1 MTPEVWFPNLGIKI
15 KHMSRVA
22 FSIFGFDV
30 YWYGLIIGSAIMLG
44 VLLMINEAKR
54 TGQNPDE
61 YLDFGIYVIIL
72 SIIGARLYYV
82 IFLWKDYKDNLIKI
96 FAVREGGLAIYGAVL
111 TGIIFGAIYSRK
123 KKKNFWLIA
132 DTVLPSVLLGQ
143 ICGRWGNFFNREA
156 FGGYTD
162 GLFAMRYLK
171 AQVMESN
178 ISANIMSHII
188 NVNGAEY
195 IQVHP
200 TFLYESLWNL
210 ALFIGLI
217 LLRKYGKKFN
227 GQIGAL
233 YIIGYGSGR
242 IWIEG
247 LRTDQLILDSTGLAV
262 SQLVS
267 GILIIIGIAIYIWKM
282 NKRKEI

>member
-15 KHMSRVA
+15 THMSRVA
-22 FSIFGFDV
+22 FSLFGFDV
-30 YWYGLIIGSAIMLG
+30 YKYGLIIGSAIMLG

-61 YLDFGIYVIIL
+61 YLDFSIYVIIF

-82 IFLWKDYKDNLIKI
+82 IFSWKDYSDNLIKI
-96 FAVREGGLAIYGAVL
+96 FAIREGGLAIYGAVL
-111 TGIIFGAIYSRK
+111 TGIIFSAIYARK
-123 KKKNFWLIA
+123 KKKDFWLIA

-162 GLFAMRYLK
+162 GLFAMRYLR

-178 ISANIMSHII
+178 LSADIISHII
-188 NVNGAEY
+188 NVNGVEY

-210 ALFIGLI
+210 VLFIGLI

-247 LRTDQLILDSTGLAV
+247 LRTDQLILGNTGLAV

-267 GILIIIGIAIYIWKM
+267 GMLIVTGIAIYIWKM